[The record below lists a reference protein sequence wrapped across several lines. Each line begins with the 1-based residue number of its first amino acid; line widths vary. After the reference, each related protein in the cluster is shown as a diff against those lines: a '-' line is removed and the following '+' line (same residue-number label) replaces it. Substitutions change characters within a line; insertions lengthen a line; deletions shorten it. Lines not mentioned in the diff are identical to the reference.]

1 MHAEAYEWFRKFGTT
16 EPVTLVEFGG
26 RNING
31 TALDHWPNAD
41 TTVLDI
47 APGSGVDIVAD
58 AATWVPDREYQ
69 VALSA
74 ECFEHTAVWR
84 EITATAFKALAS
96 GGEFIVTCAGPGR
109 HPHSGVDGGRRVF
122 PWEHYGNVSTDEL
135 SAVLMDCGFVDVVVD
150 VLGED
155 VRAYAVKP

>member
-1 MHAEAYEWFRKFGTT
+1 MHAEAYEWFRKFGTD
-16 EPVTLVEFGG
+16 ESVTLVEFGG

-41 TTVLDI
+41 ATVLDI
-47 APGSGVDIVAD
+47 APGPGVDVVAD

-74 ECFEHTAVWR
+74 ECFEHTSVWR

-96 GGEFIVTCAGPGR
+96 GGVFIVTCAGPGR
-109 HPHSGVDGGRRVF
+109 HPHSGVDGGRRLF
-122 PWEHYGNVSTDEL
+122 KDEFYANVSTDEL
-135 SAVLMDCGFVDVVVD
+135 GAVLTDCGFVDVVLD
-150 VLGED
+150 SLGED
-155 VRAYAVKP
+155 TRAWARKP